1 MVPSEGEWLE
11 DANVEFLLQLESAY
25 SKNFELPFLKGSHQ
39 LGVVES
45 NMYETCMSSSRL
57 GGRGGGAPGG
67 PKLNRGFPRHR
78 ADTTILWPWGPRT

>member
-45 NMYETCMSSSRL
+45 NMYETWYEGYMHGHLYTSHEVDHMQRCPM
-57 GGRGGGAPGG
+57 
-67 PKLNRGFPRHR
+67 
-78 ADTTILWPWGPRT
+78 LWCCLLHCYVGVG